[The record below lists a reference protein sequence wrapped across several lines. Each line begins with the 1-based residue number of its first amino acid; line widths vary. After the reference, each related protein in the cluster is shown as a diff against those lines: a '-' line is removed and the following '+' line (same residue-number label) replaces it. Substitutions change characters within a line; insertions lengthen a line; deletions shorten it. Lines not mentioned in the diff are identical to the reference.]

1 MLENL
6 VEQLGSDLNMKE
18 DISLLGPQQYSLF
31 FGDHTVEIHQLEH
44 AILLKGNI
52 GSCPT
57 NSREQFLMLVMEAN
71 LFGKGTRGAAIGL
84 NEEGKGL
91 TLSVELNSHIS
102 YKNFKEKLEDFISVM
117 DFWQKEALKHQEK
130 FGMV

>member
-6 VEQLGSDLNMKE
+6 VEQLGSDLNMEK

-31 FGDHTVEIHQLEH
+31 FDDHTVEINQLEH
-44 AILLKGNI
+44 AVLLKGNI
-52 GSCPT
+52 GACPT

-71 LFGKGTRGAAIGL
+71 LFGKGTRGAVIGL

-91 TLSVELNSHIS
+91 TLSLEFSPHIS